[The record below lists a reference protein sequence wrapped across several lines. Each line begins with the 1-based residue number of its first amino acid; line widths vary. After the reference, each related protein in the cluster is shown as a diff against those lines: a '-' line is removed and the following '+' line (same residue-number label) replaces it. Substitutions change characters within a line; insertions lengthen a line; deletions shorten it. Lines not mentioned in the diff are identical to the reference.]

1 MHTNHP
7 GLVVDVAADGT
18 PRLRAVSRFER
29 LLEPGAILVVALL
42 ALVVVISF

>member
-1 MHTNHP
+1 MQSNHP

-29 LLEPGAILVVALL
+29 FLEPGAVLVAGLL
-42 ALVVVISF
+42 ALLLVVF